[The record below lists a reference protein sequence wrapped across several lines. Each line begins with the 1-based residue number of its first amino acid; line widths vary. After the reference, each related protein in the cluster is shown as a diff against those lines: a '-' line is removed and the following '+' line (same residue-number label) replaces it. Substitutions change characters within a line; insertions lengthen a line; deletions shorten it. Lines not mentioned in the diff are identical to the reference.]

1 MPITAF
7 WGREAASPPRDIAQ
21 HRVSYP
27 QKIETLVDLLTQ
39 RGDLQSLRTNM
50 SSTVVSRCV
59 AAPPTA
65 ILEVEHQGLHYL
77 DLQGVPDS
85 AHVVE
90 ANRLA
95 AEARANLAE
104 ADLAAT
110 RRSRSWRMTSLRQ
123 VANTARAMAKKG
135 RSRS

>member
-1 MPITAF
+1 
-7 WGREAASPPRDIAQ
+7 
-21 HRVSYP
+21 VSYP

-65 ILEVEHQGLHYL
+65 TFLEVEYQGLHYL
-77 DLQGVPDS
+77 DLWGVPDS

-110 RRSRSWRMTSLRQ
+110 RRSRSWRMTSPLRQ
-123 VANTARAMAKKG
+123 VANLARAMAKKG